1 MTIESSMSFDPAHA
15 RLRKRAAK
23 QLKQTTAEQLEQETK
38 KMEERIRALKEQ
50 MVKEKEDREKIGGT
64 RWSSGKTIN
73 PQSAANK
80 KSERKTDKGPRK
92 IKILTDEPLSTYT
105 SKKTALRESIN
116 ETFTGPVCGQCEKAK
131 ATLACNECTES
142 YCVSCFMSF
151 HRKGAL
157 RAHTTRNLDQFN
169 QGFHE
174 EKQTS
179 RAPKP
184 EERSRVK
191 LSHGSTSQNS
201 SLEQKTGGAL
211 LNGTFDEDE
220 SSASF
225 AQALKEWR
233 SAQGK
238 DNTWVN
244 PEDSQP
250 AKVKVATCETSTV
263 PEKLTPIDMKLNFS
277 SNSSL
282 SYLDRL
288 VLKKHREEGRTA
300 SSPKSEVN
308 TKKNSPVSEELQNET
323 DQGYGINYREIF
335 QSLGAQTTRDKAS
348 LNGYERFTSPSKG
361 AFIIEEVPDNIPA
374 EEALCIVDEGRNEE
388 AAPQRPTSRTGCV
401 SIMGMTASGDFRPD
415 ADDLHAGPPQPQVST
430 GSKSSLGGSKPS
442 GKYLPSRSQSAS
454 AVPRVWS
461 PKPGYKGLS
470 NFFLVGV
477 DAESASEN
485 PRSEP
490 RYKPSPPKNPRTPS
504 PPKRIS
510 PKLLAQGV
518 WKPDESVYASE
529 EISPMADNDRG
540 KYPGGG
546 PVIPLVQEPAD
557 AQDAANNNSPRN
569 RKLKIKKRLS
579 DGDSR
584 LKDFGINDFLKA
596 SPVPSKFSEDYYDVH
611 RVSTVSPLSLSP
623 KPPQLHWSDDDSDD
637 DVILEVTSRA
647 SMLEVAKAEE
657 DGLRQDQEDDDKATL
672 EDLTWELAST
682 TGRLTHCEGDLD
694 EMLEPGDSSEVDS
707 IEEDPDTGST
717 CSLNDSQHELSI
729 HSSDSMDEEEI
740 MIESRMMEREVK
752 ALE

>member
-1 MTIESSMSFDPAHA
+1 MSFDPAHA

-191 LSHGSTSQNS
+191 LPHGSTSQQNS

-238 DNTWVN
+238 DNTWL
-244 PEDSQP
+244 
-250 AKVKVATCETSTV
+250 KWLHVKQ
-263 PEKLTPIDMKLNFS
+263 
-277 SNSSL
+277 
-282 SYLDRL
+282 
-288 VLKKHREEGRTA
+288 VL
-300 SSPKSEVN
+300 
-308 TKKNSPVSEELQNET
+308 
-323 DQGYGINYREIF
+323 Y
-335 QSLGAQTTRDKAS
+335 
-348 LNGYERFTSPSKG
+348 
-361 AFIIEEVPDNIPA
+361 
-374 EEALCIVDEGRNEE
+374 
-388 AAPQRPTSRTGCV
+388 QRS
-401 SIMGMTASGDFRPD
+401 
-415 ADDLHAGPPQPQVST
+415 
-430 GSKSSLGGSKPS
+430 
-442 GKYLPSRSQSAS
+442 
-454 AVPRVWS
+454 
-461 PKPGYKGLS
+461 
-470 NFFLVGV
+470 
-477 DAESASEN
+477 
-485 PRSEP
+485 
-490 RYKPSPPKNPRTPS
+490 
-504 PPKRIS
+504 
-510 PKLLAQGV
+510 
-518 WKPDESVYASE
+518 
-529 EISPMADNDRG
+529 
-540 KYPGGG
+540 
-546 PVIPLVQEPAD
+546 
-557 AQDAANNNSPRN
+557 
-569 RKLKIKKRLS
+569 
-579 DGDSR
+579 
-584 LKDFGINDFLKA
+584 
-596 SPVPSKFSEDYYDVH
+596 
-611 RVSTVSPLSLSP
+611 
-623 KPPQLHWSDDDSDD
+623 
-637 DVILEVTSRA
+637 
-647 SMLEVAKAEE
+647 
-657 DGLRQDQEDDDKATL
+657 
-672 EDLTWELAST
+672 
-682 TGRLTHCEGDLD
+682 
-694 EMLEPGDSSEVDS
+694 
-707 IEEDPDTGST
+707 
-717 CSLNDSQHELSI
+717 
-729 HSSDSMDEEEI
+729 
-740 MIESRMMEREVK
+740 
-752 ALE
+752 